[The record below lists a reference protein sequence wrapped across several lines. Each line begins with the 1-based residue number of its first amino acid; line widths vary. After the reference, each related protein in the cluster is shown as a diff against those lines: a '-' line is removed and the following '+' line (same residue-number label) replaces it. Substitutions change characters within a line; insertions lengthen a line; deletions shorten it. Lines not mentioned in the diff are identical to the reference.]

1 MADKQEAQQAAVE
14 AAIADLGERVAEA
27 NEHRGDTRKADRQAA
42 IDHQA
47 TVDDA
52 IAKLN
57 AKIAKANASRKDTR
71 EADRRAALAHQAR
84 VDEAVAKLVE
94 DGRVIV
100 R

>member
-1 MADKQEAQQAAVE
+1 MDKQEAQQAAVE
-14 AAIADLGERVAEA
+14 AAIAELGERVEKA
-27 NEHRGDTRKADRQAA
+27 NDKRGDTRKTDRQAA

-47 TVDDA
+47 RVDKA
-52 IAKLN
+52 VAELN
-57 AKIAKANASRKDTR
+57 ARIAKANAGRKDTR
-71 EADRRAALAHQAR
+71 EADRRTALAHQAR